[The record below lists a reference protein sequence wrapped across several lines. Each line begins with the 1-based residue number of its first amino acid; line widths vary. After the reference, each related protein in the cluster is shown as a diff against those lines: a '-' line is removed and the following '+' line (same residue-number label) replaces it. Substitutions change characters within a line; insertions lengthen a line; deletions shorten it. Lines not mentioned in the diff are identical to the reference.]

1 MSSNNPDQG
10 KIQLDIQKII
20 VQLKLDQ
27 NNFPSYN
34 NAVPHSALHIPTNNA
49 PIRQSP

>member
-1 MSSNNPDQG
+1 MSINPDQG

-27 NNFPSYN
+27 NNYASHGD
-34 NAVPHSALHIPTNNA
+34 AALRSANISA
-49 PIRQSP
+49 KSPDK